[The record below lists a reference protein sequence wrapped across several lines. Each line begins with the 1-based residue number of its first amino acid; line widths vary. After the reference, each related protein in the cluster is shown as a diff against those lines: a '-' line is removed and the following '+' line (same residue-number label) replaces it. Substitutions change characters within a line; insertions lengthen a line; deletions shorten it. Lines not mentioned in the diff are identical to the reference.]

1 MHKMVAIRRDSKE
14 MHKAEVLP
22 TGYYIGFD
30 PVEQVMVTDTKEKA
44 RDT

>member
-1 MHKMVAIRRDSKE
+1 MHKMVAIQRDSEE

-22 TGYYIGFD
+22 TGYYIRSD
-30 PVEQVMVTDTKEKA
+30 PVGQVMVTDIKEKA